1 MLVPG
6 QRDRPSVSPFY
17 WLAALLLLL
26 LFIALVSGGL
36 PFLNNPFP
44 PGFVDVSRPWLLILV
59 VVLGTKVLLDVFKPL
74 FRAGLRNRVPSEADI
89 FALYQLFSYAAWI
102 AGMGFAVYIFV
113 GGNIAEIGVVGGAV
127 VLGVLIYVLQE
138 PLLNV
143 VGWMILVTRRIYKL
157 GDRIEVNGTKGYVV
171 SISPMNTTLREFGG
185 SLSSSDLF
193 TGRYVTVP
201 NKSVLVT
208 NVFNYT
214 KDTPFVWAEVHV
226 SVTYES
232 DHRRA
237 EELIRESAE
246 EIVGALMQ
254 KSRDAI
260 RQKYEFRD
268 LMTYMIE
275 EPTVRWRLSDS
286 CVDLTVVFFCPAY
299 RKGYYTS
306 EVTKRIL
313 EKFAMEPAVEIAYPH
328 MQMVPSERTST
339 KWEAVAKH

>member
-1 MLVPG
+1 MPG
-6 QRDRPSVSPFY
+6 QRDPRSVSALY
-17 WLAALLLLL
+17 WLAALLLLVF
-26 LFIALVSGGL
+26 FIALVSGAL
-36 PFLNNPFP
+36 PILSNPFP
-44 PGFVDVSRPWLLILV
+44 PGFVDAARPWLLILV
-59 VVLGTKVLLDVFKPL
+59 VILGTKVLLEIFKPL

-102 AGMGFAVYIFV
+102 AGIGFAVYIFV
-113 GGNIAEIGVVGGAV
+113 GGNIAQIGVVGGAV

-138 PLLNV
+138 PLLSV

-171 SISPMNTTLREFGG
+171 SISPMNTTLRELGG
-185 SLSSSDLF
+185 TLRSSDLF

-201 NKSVLVT
+201 NKSVLVA

-214 KDTPFVWAEVHV
+214 KDTPFVWAEVSV

-237 EELIRESAE
+237 EELIREAAD
-246 EIVGALMQ
+246 EIVGALMRNN
-254 KSRDAI
+254 RDAI

-268 LMTYMIE
+268 LTTYIIE
-275 EPTVRWRLSDS
+275 EPTVRWRLNDS
-286 CVDLTVVFFCPAY
+286 WVELNVIFFCPAY

-313 EKFAMEPAVEIAYPH
+313 EKFAIESAVEIAYPH
-328 MQMVPSERTST
+328 MQMVPSDKAPAR
-339 KWEAVAKH
+339 WEAVSKH